1 MELNKNG
8 ERKFKSMIEIN
19 KTFMYNGLE
28 YRIIFI
34 NEKVGTFSVEQIN
47 QKLEIH
53 EVGSIIKIDEK
64 PYKVFYVNYG
74 KGRITLKPIGEER

>member
-1 MELNKNG
+1 
-8 ERKFKSMIEIN
+8 MIEIG
-19 KTFMYNGLE
+19 KAFMHNGIE
-28 YRIIFI
+28 YRITFI
-34 NEKVGTFSVEQIN
+34 NEKAGTLTIEQIDE
-47 QKLEIH
+47 KVEFH